1 MTKPINL
8 DHGNT
13 IQFTTEQL
21 RVMRDLYLLGSSIRQ
36 LSRKFGISD
45 GAVKGRLKTLNVEIN
60 PRGRRFLPIAI
71 GIEKVIEMRQR
82 SISWRYISEAA
93 GIEIRTLQD
102 AVKRYRLTA
111 APQ

>member
-1 MTKPINL
+1 MARPINL

-36 LSRKFGISD
+36 LSSRFGISD
-45 GAVKGRLKTLNVEIN
+45 GAVKGRLKALHIEIK

-71 GIEKVIEMRQR
+71 GIDKVIEMRQR
-82 SISWRYISEAA
+82 SITWRSIAEAA
-93 GIEIRTLQD
+93 GMEIRTLQD
-102 AVKRYRLTA
+102 AVKRYRLMA
-111 APQ
+111 ALQ